1 MTTTQ
6 EFHAAIVLMTMR
18 DDMRCGN
25 LFGTLLTNVSTVA
38 SRSSTVASRSSTVAS
53 RSPTTNEINKGIPRD
68 FFVKETFR
76 SGGRVDREYFSPT
89 GQRFRSMVQVRT
101 SKGTI

>member
-25 LFGTLLTNVSTVA
+25 LFGTLLTNV
-38 SRSSTVASRSSTVAS
+38 STVAS

>member
-25 LFGTLLTNVSTVA
+25 LFGTLLTNV
-38 SRSSTVASRSSTVAS
+38 STVASRSSTVAS